1 MPRKKMAVDAV
12 FLCLAERDQV
22 VRIELK
28 IGMQMEGAHVMHF
41 EVFRPAAQLANR
53 MESEVLLAHCRPVA
67 RAGVRYRMLAL
78 GRIDEMFDDWHG
90 RKKARAGRA
99 VRWGYAWGG

>member
-1 MPRKKMAVDAV
+1 
-12 FLCLAERDQV
+12 
-22 VRIELK
+22 
-28 IGMQMEGAHVMHF
+28 
-41 EVFRPAAQLANR
+41 
-53 MESEVLLAHCRPVA
+53 VA

-99 VRWGYAWGG
+99 VRWVYAWGG